1 MKLRGLVLALACLST
16 SAFANENGTIKIY
29 DAEFVPQI
37 INMFKPGRLVLE
49 NGKKKTLIIPR
60 TARILNTNL
69 EKVRDFYAEE
79 FSRKSW
85 DDKGS
90 PILAS
95 VNLNRFTFWDLLGSK
110 QNAAWTK
117 TRFIFGAG
125 SRKGLDNFEKALDV
139 VGHEYTHAV
148 IQTTS
153 NLKYEGQSGALNEH
167 LADVFGIIINYRHNR
182 NLTNPYLIGATV
194 LHGEYAKKAAA
205 LRDMMDPSKGL
216 SPQPGHMEELKAG
229 RFAKFAQGCVS
240 TASNDNCG
248 VHILSGIPNKM
259 SALVMSAIGIEE
271 SAELFY
277 NVMTKRLTANSQF
290 ADYRAALMEEC
301 KSQSSDTCA
310 IVDDALSSVGI

>member
-1 MKLRGLVLALACLST
+1 MKLRGVVLALACLST

-49 NGKKKTLIIPR
+49 NGEKKTLIIPR

-79 FSRKSW
+79 FLRKSW

-125 SRKGLDNFEKALDV
+125 SKKGLDNFEKALDV

-182 NLTNPYLIGATV
+182 NLSNPYLIGATV
-194 LHGEYAKKAAA
+194 LYGEYAKKASS

-216 SPQPGHMEELKAG
+216 SPQPGHMKELKVG
-229 RFAKFAQGCVS
+229 RFAKYGEGCKS
-240 TASNDNCG
+240 TGSNDNCG
-248 VHILSGIPNKM
+248 VHTLSGIPNKM
-259 SALVMSAIGIEE
+259 SALVMSVVGIEE
-271 SAELFY
+271 SSELFY
-277 NVMTKRLTANSQF
+277 NVMTKRLTENSQF
-290 ADYRAALMEEC
+290 SDYRAALMEEC
-301 KSQSSDTCA
+301 KSQSSDICA

>member
-49 NGKKKTLIIPR
+49 NGKKKALIIPR

-125 SRKGLDNFEKALDV
+125 SKKGLDHFEKALDV

-194 LHGEYAKKAAA
+194 LHGEYAKKASS

-229 RFAKFAQGCVS
+229 RFAKFAPGCVS

-290 ADYRAALMEEC
+290 ADYRTALMEEC